1 MVHVLVAL
9 GVQSHGIASCPEDFR
24 LIGKTYAGVTVSR
37 FTLSLRK
44 AEGRL
49 ASALGYTPRL
59 KQASS
64 YHSLVNPK
72 TGRQIGDVSF
82 AYRPDDKTIFID
94 TVSIDR
100 HHQSMGASRVLLGSL
115 LDRYPE
121 TKVIYL
127 ESLSMDNMDVYRK
140 AIAEGYSQLAAVKKT
155 PAYKIR
161 EYFGFTELKII
172 ESPSGDI
179 SLIATRPK

>member
-1 MVHVLVAL
+1 
-9 GVQSHGIASCPEDFR
+9 
-24 LIGKTYAGVTVSR
+24 
-37 FTLSLRK
+37 
-44 AEGRL
+44 
-49 ASALGYTPRL
+49 
-59 KQASS
+59 
-64 YHSLVNPK
+64 
-72 TGRQIGDVSF
+72 
-82 AYRPDDKTIFID
+82 
-94 TVSIDR
+94 
-100 HHQSMGASRVLLGSL
+100 MGASRVLLGSL